1 MPAKTI
7 ATAEIA
13 QTRQQ
18 LRRGVPCFYNPHLF
32 FGLTNLLGS
41 VAIYYAAQWLENVK
55 PLEWLTIPA
64 VFFFANFVEYNF
76 HRGPMHNRR
85 RWLDIVFKRH
95 ALTHHAYFPHDHMGF
110 EAGKDAYLVFFP
122 FWVIFL
128 LFGLAAPVFFLAWFL
143 TNGNVAGLFLIVA
156 VSYFLLYEW
165 LHLLY
170 HLPEGSKL
178 GELKLIRTLKR
189 HHQAH
194 HNPALMND
202 YNFNITFPLWD
213 WVRGTVYRQ
222 VEQK

>member
-1 MPAKTI
+1 VV
-7 ATAEIA
+7 
-13 QTRQQ
+13 
-18 LRRGVPCFYNPHLF
+18 L
-32 FGLTNLLGS
+32 
-41 VAIYYAAQWLENVK
+41 
-55 PLEWLTIPA
+55 
-64 VFFFANFVEYNF
+64 FANFVEYNF
-76 HRGPMHNRR
+76 HRGPMHNRNR
-85 RWLDIVFKRH
+85 LLDIVFKRH
-95 ALTHHAYFPHDHMGF
+95 TLTHHAYFPHDHMGF
-110 EAGKDAYLVFFP
+110 KAGKDAYLVFFP

-128 LFGLAAPVFFLAWFL
+128 LFGLAAPVFFLTWFL
-143 TNGNVAGLFLIVA
+143 TNSNVAGLFLIVA